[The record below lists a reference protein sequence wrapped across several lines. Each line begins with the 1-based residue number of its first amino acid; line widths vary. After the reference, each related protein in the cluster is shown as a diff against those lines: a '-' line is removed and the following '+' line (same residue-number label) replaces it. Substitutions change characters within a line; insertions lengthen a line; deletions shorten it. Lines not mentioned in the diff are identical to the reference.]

1 MTFASIFL
9 QILKGLDV
17 TATVTFFGLCFAIPF
32 ALAAGIAQH
41 FSQGTARAAI
51 TFVIEFWRST
61 PLLVLMF
68 MFYYSL
74 PDVGIDLTPGT
85 VAAMTLGLHVG
96 AYGSQSVRAALQ
108 ALDRGQVEAGLALG
122 LSRPVILLK
131 IELPQMVSAMLPTFV
146 NQFIQLVKGT
156 SLVALITMSDMTERA
171 KEIASQDYDPVRIY
185 SALLLS
191 YFIILYPATIAGRWL
206 EATVARRTGRGIG
219 GGRANDV

>member
-1 MTFASIFL
+1 MAFADIFL
-9 QILKGLDV
+9 NILKGLDV
-17 TATVTFFGLCFAIPF
+17 TASVTFFGLCFAIPF

-41 FSQGTARAAI
+41 FATGLFRAAV
-51 TFVIEFWRST
+51 TFIIEFWRST

-74 PDVGIDLTPGT
+74 PDIGIDLTPGT

-122 LSRPVILLK
+122 LARPIVLLK
-131 IELPQMVSAMLPTFV
+131 IELPQMFTAMLPTFV

-156 SLVALITMSDMTERA
+156 SLVALITMTDMTERA
-171 KEIASQDYDPVRIY
+171 KAIASLEYNPVRIY

-206 EATVARRTGRGIG
+206 EGAVSRRSGRRVV
-219 GGRANDV
+219 GRSSDV

>member
-1 MTFASIFL
+1 LTFTAIFL

-17 TATVTFFGLCFAIPF
+17 TATVTFLGLCFAVPF
-32 ALAAGIAQH
+32 ALSAGVAQQFSTGIA
-41 FSQGTARAAI
+41 RASV
-51 TFVIEFWRST
+51 TFIIEFWRST

-74 PDVGIDLTPGT
+74 PDAGINLTPTT

-122 LSRPVILLK
+122 LARPVILLK

-156 SLVALITMSDMTERA
+156 SLVALITMTDMTERA
-171 KEIASQDYDPVRIY
+171 KEIANQEYDPVRIY

-191 YFIILYPATIAGRWL
+191 YFIILYPATIIGRWL
-206 EATVARRTGRGIG
+206 EETIGSRTGRRS